1 MFTAA
6 ELAEIAAADAEL
18 ERMPLT
24 DEDYRVS
31 DEIDKINADKNAR
44 IKKRKEKDRANYI
57 KNRERRIA
65 WQLEYYNA
73 HKEHYS
79 AQHHEYYLKNRER
92 LLAAEKK
99 RRMSK

>member
-6 ELAEIAAADAEL
+6 ELAAIAEADAEL

-24 DEDYRVS
+24 DEDYRAS
-31 DEIDKINADKNAR
+31 DEIDKINADKKH
-44 IKKRKEKDRANYI
+44 KKDIERWRANYQ
-57 KNRERRIA
+57 KNREQRIA

-73 HKEHYS
+73 HKEHY
-79 AQHHEYYLKNRER
+79 AVQHHEYYMKNRER